1 MEERFDT
8 QTLMSDARMEE
19 ERAWRRRAAEAA
31 LAASALELAASQSH
45 TSSENPLL
53 EPRPLLS
60 LDHSQL
66 RPDGMVEIQLSDDRC
81 INVMTRAFGPEDGYP
96 IIFCPGLPA
105 SGMPDLPYQ
114 RTRDL
119 HFSGLRLLMW
129 DRPAYG
135 DSERWQGH
143 RVGDGAVLMQAIGQA
158 YNLAQFSVA
167 GRSGGA
173 PYALAAGALLPE
185 AVNVAI
191 FACRAPANAEID
203 RLSGAETNNERLLG
217 LADEEAL
224 AKSFEDTS
232 GEAIIRNPSGVIRS
246 IVPHLGPSD
255 RRVVNEPQVHR
266 YLAASHENAL
276 KHGSTGRI
284 DNIMALRAHWCFEL
298 SDLGDKEVY
307 VIQGT
312 ADDKYTSIAH
322 FNYLIDHIPNTVP
335 IGRPDMGHMGT
346 MALEMPVFRALA
358 RGAFQLYP
366 PWK

>member
-1 MEERFDT
+1 MHEQFDT

-19 ERAWRRRAAEAA
+19 ERAWMRRRAAETA
-31 LAASALELAASQSH
+31 LAASTLELVTSQN
-45 TSSENPLL
+45 TSSESLLL

-60 LDHSQL
+60 LDHCQL
-66 RPDGMVEIQLSDDRC
+66 HTGGMVEIQLSDNRH
-81 INVMTRAFGPEDGYP
+81 INIMTRSFGPEDGYP
-96 IIFCPGLPA
+96 IMFCPGLPA

-119 HFSGLRLLMW
+119 HNSGLRLLMW

-143 RVGDGAVLMQAIGQA
+143 RVGDGAVLMQAIARA
-158 YNLAQFSVA
+158 YNITRLSVA

-185 AVNVAI
+185 VANVAI

-203 RLSGAETNNERLLG
+203 RLNGVETNNERLIG
-217 LADEEAL
+217 LADEETL

-232 GEAIIRNPSGVIRS
+232 GEAIVRNPSGVIRS
-246 IVPHLGPSD
+246 IMPHLGPSD
-255 RRVVNEPQVHR
+255 MRVVNEPQVHR

-276 KHGSTGRI
+276 KHGSSGRI

-298 SDLGDKEVY
+298 SDLGEKEVY
-307 VIQGT
+307 IIQGT

-322 FNYLIDHIPNTVP
+322 FDYLREHIPHNIP
-335 IGRPDMGHMGT
+335 IERSDMGHMGT
-346 MALEMPVFRALA
+346 IALEMPVFRALA
-358 RGAFQLYP
+358 RSA
-366 PWK
+366 